1 MQFDRVAILDWSAAG
16 KPKTGKDSIWLCV
29 TDENGAHA
37 DNIPTR
43 LEAESA
49 LSQLIEDSL
58 NTGKRLLLGVDF
70 ALSAPKGFTD
80 RLTGTS
86 NPFAFWSYLRAR
98 IIEGPN
104 NYTNYR
110 EVAAEM
116 NASFDGDGP
125 FWGNTTKQNIQGLPR
140 TKPPLPKGIET
151 YRRTEVV
158 ARHEGAMPKTLWQLA
173 GAGAVGAQSLTGI
186 AMLAR
191 LKAVHPKIKVWPF
204 EIPDQITLAEVYP
217 SLIASEVRAA
227 TTKDCVP
234 DQVQV
239 TLLSKALYTIS
250 NCNKLGPLLSNAPE
264 DGAILGS
271 GQGKILQAA
280 MPQAPKPAPVPSSK
294 KVSLSDLS
302 TAFASLGFA
311 PHRIEKTPVSK
322 LIGHVLA
329 QDLKLGALRIAAK
342 SRVRPN
348 ALPAIVES
356 GILHAQ
362 TYAPVR
368 VCLVGDDNALA
379 QHMLTKHHATV
390 SPPATLPKTA
400 SRIKARLTALAIEHD
415 FLVCAD
421 TSDQPS
427 LLDLLSDA
435 TATEMSFSNNQ
446 LSPFKIIQ
454 WRNTPILIVP
464 EQSYTDPLFLGLV
477 IAPFTRIIGGEN
489 YAPIS
494 EQRRVS
500 RALRTGLTYGT
511 LCDGH
516 FQPIVQMPPEAALA
530 NATHVAEL
538 VKDTDT
544 ALTYALSDLGLG

>member
-29 TDENGAHA
+29 TDETGARA

-58 NTGKRLLLGVDF
+58 STGKRLLLGVDF

-80 RLTGTS
+80 RLIGTS
-86 NPFAFWSYLRAR
+86 NPFAFWSYLRSR
-98 IIEGPN
+98 IVEGPD

-125 FWGNTTKQNIQGLPR
+125 FWGNTTKQDIQGLPR

-217 SLIASEVRAA
+217 SLIANEVRAA

-250 NCNKLGPLLSNAPE
+250 NGNKLGPLLSNAPE

-271 GQGKILQAA
+271 GQGKILKAA
-280 MPQAPKPAPVPSSK
+280 MPQAPMPASVPSSK
-294 KVSLSDLS
+294 KVSLSDLPV
-302 TAFASLGFA
+302 ALASLGFA
-311 PHRIEKTPVSK
+311 PPRIEKTPVSK
-322 LIGHVLA
+322 LIGRVLA
-329 QDLKLGALRIAAK
+329 QDLKLGPLRIEAK
-342 SRVRPN
+342 SRLRPN
-348 ALPAIVES
+348 VLPAIISS
-356 GILHAQ
+356 GMLQAQ

-368 VCLVGDDNALA
+368 ACIVGGDNALA
-379 QHMLTKHHATV
+379 QHILTKHYATL

-415 FLVCAD
+415 FLVCVE

-427 LLDLLSDA
+427 LLDVLSDA
-435 TATEMSFSNNQ
+435 PATEISFASNQ
-446 LSPFKIIQ
+446 LSPFKIIK
-454 WRNTPILIVP
+454 WRNTPVMIVP
-464 EQSYTDPLFLGLV
+464 EQSCTDPLFLGLV
-477 IAPFTRIIGGEN
+477 IGPFARIIGGEN
-489 YAPIS
+489 YAPKS
-494 EQRRVS
+494 GQRPVS

-511 LCDGH
+511 LDDGH
-516 FQPIVQMPPEAALA
+516 FQPILELPPEAALA
-530 NATHVAEL
+530 HATHVAEHI
-538 VKDTDT
+538 KDADT